1 MNPLLTTLLHQQ
13 IVPAV
18 TISDALQAD
27 AVAGALLEGGI
38 KLMEVTFRTDA
49 TLDSI
54 RRIRKA
60 FPGMQVGAGTIRTVD
75 QLQLAIDAGA
85 VFGLSASLPEKV
97 CAEASRL
104 NFPYIPAVM
113 TPTEIERAVDL
124 GYNILKLFPAAQVG
138 GLDYLKSLAGPYGHL
153 PLRFIPMGGVNP
165 DNLAHFV
172 KLKNVIAVGGSW
184 ITPPA
189 LIDGRRFDRITI
201 LARQALD
208 IINNS

>member
-1 MNPLLTTLLHQQ
+1 MNPLLITLLHQQ

-18 TISDALQAD
+18 TVSDAVQAE
-27 AVAGALLEGGI
+27 AVTGALLEGGI
-38 KLMEVTFRTDA
+38 RLMEVTFRTNA

-60 FPGMQVGAGTIRTVD
+60 FPEMEVGAGTIRTVD

-85 VFGLSASLPEKV
+85 AFGLSASLPEKV

-113 TPTEIERAVDL
+113 TPTETERALDL

-153 PLRFIPMGGVNP
+153 PLRFIPMGGVSV
-165 DNLAHFV
+165 DNLAHFI

-184 ITPPA
+184 LAPA
-189 LIDGRRFDRITI
+189 ELIESGRFDRITSN
-201 LARQALD
+201 ARQALE
-208 IINNS
+208 IINQR